1 MRHSEKVSIM
11 KRLFLIL
18 ILMFS
23 FNSWSNADD
32 IRDLEI
38 EGMSIGDSLLDYFS
52 KDEIEKN
59 IQSFYKNNEYAQVEF
74 NDSFAFKKYW
84 GVDINFLTNDKNYTI
99 VSISGV
105 VDYRDDIIECTKQ
118 VDIIFNDLGK
128 QFTSWNKK
136 EVNIRKHTADKSG
149 KSTFKSGHYSS
160 VQGFIVVGCYDYS
173 LETGWMDHLT
183 VSIKNTKFNDWLN
196 TKAYE

>member
-1 MRHSEKVSIM
+1 MR
-11 KRLFLIL
+11 RLLLIL
-18 ILMFS
+18 ILTLS
-23 FNSWSNADD
+23 FQSLTKADD
-32 IRDLEI
+32 IRDFEI

-99 VSISGV
+99 VSISGI
-105 VDYRDDIIECTKQ
+105 VDYRGDIIECTKQ

-136 EVNIRKHTADKSG
+136 EVNIRKHIADKSR